1 MALDRS
7 KISTRP
13 GKIPILR
20 RDGVSNI
27 PLLKL
32 KECEGIVYRGMVLVS
47 TDAAA
52 VKGDDDVNVVRYH
65 VLLLY

>member
-1 MALDRS
+1 MTANLHD
-7 KISTRP
+7 
-13 GKIPILR
+13 
-20 RDGVSNI
+20 I

-32 KECEGIVYRGMVLVS
+32 KEGEGIVNRGMVLVS